1 MRTFLLGLAFLTL
14 LLLSSYE
21 NTVFFNILPCEI
33 LKKVFSRWNAFL
45 HNVLVVSLILLGM
58 SLYVSLVK
66 FWFFKR
72 EKYSQAVLEH
82 HTFSP

>member
-14 LLLSSYE
+14 LFLSSYE
-21 NTVFFNILPCEI
+21 NTVFFNILLCEI
-33 LKKVFSRWNAFL
+33 LKNQFLAVGMLFL

-66 FWFFKR
+66 SGFFKR
-72 EKYSQAVLEH
+72 EKYSQVVLEH
-82 HTFSP
+82 PP